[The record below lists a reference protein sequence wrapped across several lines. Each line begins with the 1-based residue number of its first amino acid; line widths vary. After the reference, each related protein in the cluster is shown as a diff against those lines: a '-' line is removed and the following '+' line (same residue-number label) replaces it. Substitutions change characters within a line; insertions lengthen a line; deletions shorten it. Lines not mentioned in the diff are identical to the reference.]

1 MGNSKRV
8 ADLYAEVIGVV
19 SQFRFLSMRRQFFTE
34 LRNPQNSTSAII
46 SVIEGMS
53 FVRVQMY
60 PVEELEGWFNFLQVM
75 MIHCVHACTCA
86 ALFVCM
92 LTGISVMLA

>member
-19 SQFRFLSMRRQFFTE
+19 SQFRFLSVRRQFFTE

-53 FVRVQMY
+53 FVRVQMF
-60 PVEELEGWFNFLQVM
+60 PVEELEGWFNFLQVH
-75 MIHCVHACTCA
+75 INTTCI
-86 ALFVCM
+86 LP
-92 LTGISVMLA
+92 ISAHVQRYADFKC